1 MFGCNLEI
9 ILLIPQA
16 LSEGNQRETFTHAD
30 TYAAVLSVIHKTV
43 ECKDVICKPNLVY
56 KLTTATQ
63 KSNPINLGLES
74 DWEGCL
80 ESVAVAQNKKGTL
93 IPVSIIVGKQVS
105 ILIPI
110 WQSWPK
116 MLSLSNCSIW
126 YHCVQRLVR
135 RVQKL

>member
-16 LSEGNQRETFTHAD
+16 SSEGNQCETFTHAD

-43 ECKDVICKPNLVY
+43 GCKDVVRKPNLVY

-93 IPVSIIVGKQVS
+93 I
-105 ILIPI
+105 L
-110 WQSWPK
+110 
-116 MLSLSNCSIW
+116 
-126 YHCVQRLVR
+126 
-135 RVQKL
+135 